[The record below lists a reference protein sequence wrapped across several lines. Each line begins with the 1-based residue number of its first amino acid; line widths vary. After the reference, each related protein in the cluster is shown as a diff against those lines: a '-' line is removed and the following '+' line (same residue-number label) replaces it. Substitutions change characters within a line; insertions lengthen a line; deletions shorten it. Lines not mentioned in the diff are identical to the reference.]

1 MNKKTHNIAH
11 LNRRGFLKAGAASA
25 AAVGLYSPAFA
36 AERTI
41 KIGMVMPQ
49 TGPLAFFS
57 EHVDF
62 VLGQVQKATGGQ
74 LTIDGR
80 QIPFEILL
88 RDSQSNPNRASEVA
102 AELIL
107 DEGVDL
113 MIAAATPETTVPV
126 SDMCELNGVPC
137 VTNDTP
143 LEPYFQAR
151 GGDPDVGFEWTNH
164 FFFSGTQSAGTNLNM
179 FGQIASDKMVGA
191 LWPNDGDGN
200 AFAQS
205 YPPLFESLG
214 YGLSD
219 PGRFDMPLS
228 SYAAAVSQ
236 FKADGVDLIYGVIPP
251 PEFTTFWNEAAQQ
264 KFQPKLV
271 YAGKTVQFPAAIEPF
286 GARAEGLI
294 TEVWWA
300 PSYPYASTMT
310 GQSSQE
316 LADEYEAASGRQ
328 WSMPLAYRHSL
339 FEVIFDGLKR
349 VQDLDDP
356 ASIQAAFNETD
367 MVSVVGPINFQTGPL
382 PNTSMTPTA
391 GGQWVKGDKFPLNLV
406 ICDNEFAPE
415 VPVQGEVQPLTY

>member
-1 MNKKTHNIAH
+1 MTNGTRKRTGFS
-11 LNRRGFLKAGAASA
+11 RRGFLGTGA
-25 AAVGLYSPAFA
+25 AAVAASGLCLPAYA
-36 AERTI
+36 AGRTI
-41 KIGMVMPQ
+41 RIGMVMPR

-62 VLGQVQKATGGQ
+62 VLGQVQRATGGQ
-74 LTIDGR
+74 LSIDGR
-80 QIPFEILL
+80 SVPFEILL

-143 LEPYFQAR
+143 IEPYFQAR
-151 GGDPDVGFEWTNH
+151 GGDPETGFEWTNH

-179 FGQIASDKMVGA
+179 FGQIASNKMVGA
-191 LWPNDGDGN
+191 LWPNDGDGI
-200 AFAQS
+200 AFAES
-205 YPPLFESLG
+205 YPPLFEKLG

-236 FKADGVDLIYGVIPP
+236 FKADGVELIYGVIPP

-264 KFQPKLV
+264 SFRPKLV
-271 YAGKTVQFPAAIEPF
+271 YAGKTVQFPAALEPF
-286 GARAEGLI
+286 GSRAEGLL

-300 PSYPYASTMT
+300 PSYPYASTLT

-316 LADEYEAASGRQ
+316 LADEYEDASGRQ

-349 VQDLDDP
+349 AQDLDDP
-356 ASIQAAFNETD
+356 SSIQAAFNETD
-367 MVSVVGPINFQTGPL
+367 MVSVVGPVNFRTGPL

-391 GGQWVKGDKFPLNLV
+391 GGQWVKGDKFPLRLV

-415 VPVQGEVQPLTY
+415 VPVEGEVQPLAY